1 MVIVIGSLR
10 SAMLNEAQY
19 SQVVLYVWILVIK
32 FKINKQT
39 AETTGAQFPQVRLN
53 HITSPMGTTLSMQ
66 LQIAT

>member
-10 SAMLNEAQY
+10 SAMLNEAQN

-39 AETTGAQFPQVRLN
+39 TETSGALFPQVRLN